1 MNVSRQPRIGILLS
15 DPAQRYALK
24 TAVCEFGYEIGHCSD
39 AAPDPVNGSGE
50 DGDNDIVDIWFRSKL
65 IQRVCF
71 DDSRVGSREQTL
83 IEVEEYIP
91 SVITAEYV
99 VWKEDFKGRF
109 AQIVLNHRRA
119 VGDIPA
125 TQVWLLA
132 ASTGGLHAVGRFLAQ
147 VPPASGIGFVY
158 AQHIQVEQAFQL
170 VKMVKRNSQW
180 RAGMA
185 CAGGFAPEGYVTV
198 VSPGERVSID
208 SNNVLNITG
217 EKWSGQYQPS
227 VDQVAVDLAACY
239 RQHAGM
245 IVFTGMG
252 DDGVAGSKAIKAA
265 GGSVW
270 VQSPSSC
277 TATAMPEAILSR
289 GESDVSADI
298 DTLADMFNTRLSAAP
313 QGRFL

>member
-24 TAVCEFGYEIGHCSD
+24 TAVCEFGYEIGHYGD
-39 AAPDPVNGSGE
+39 ATPDPATGPG
-50 DGDNDIVDIWFRSKL
+50 DIGDNGIVDIWFRSKL
-65 IQRVCF
+65 MQRTCI
-71 DDSRVGSREQTL
+71 DDPATGSSEQTL
-83 IEVEEYIP
+83 IEVEEPIP

-147 VPPASGIGFVY
+147 VPPALGIGFVY

-180 RAGMA
+180 RASMA

-208 SNNVLNITG
+208 SNRLLNITG
-217 EKWSGQYQPS
+217 EKWSGQYRPNI
-227 VDQVAVDLAACY
+227 DQVAADLAACY
-239 RQHAGM
+239 RQQSGM

-252 DDGVAGSKAIKAA
+252 DDGVAGSRAIKAA

-270 VQSPSSC
+270 VQSLSSC
-277 TATAMPEAILSR
+277 AATAMPEAILSR
-289 GESDVSADI
+289 GENDVSADV
-298 DTLADMFNTRLSAAP
+298 DTLAAMFNTRLSAAS